1 MMAESY
7 AVLYDKISFKAL
19 IFVVA
24 LAYFSLSFYWVISSI
39 RWQYLMISEYSFF
52 AAEILKDPVWTVI
65 FYAAEVTAGPISVY
79 SRGVA
84 GFLAL
89 YSAFIFFR
97 KGKGVLSQIR
107 GKIGAALA
115 FESGYFLAL
124 IPSVVEMVY
133 LFFESGRVWY
143 FGEINGLV
151 ALVVGGIPCFVM
163 IVTVPYVLLKL
174 RSKIVHNAPTQ
185 EIVKWSCIV
194 GVTYLYVVFWFTYT
208 MTWLGTLIPWPARAQ
223 PGIEILWNPLAL
235 TSFVVTVVGLF
246 LIATYGLITTLPA
259 IKKSPTELNLRKVGI
274 VMTAL
279 GGYFVFML
287 ALYFLS
293 GGYSAQPTAWMEI
306 IGPHNA
312 DMWCISFLALGLLLL
327 TIKNKVKG

>member
-1 MMAESY
+1 MASEITES
-7 AVLYDKISFKAL
+7 LYDKNSFRAL
-19 IFVVA
+19 IFVLA
-24 LAYFSLSFYWVISSI
+24 FAYFALSFYWVISSI
-39 RWQYLMISEYSFF
+39 RWQYLMISEYPFY
-52 AAEILKDPVWTVI
+52 AKEILKDPLWTVI
-65 FYAAEVTAGPISVY
+65 FYAAEVVAGPISVY

-84 GFLAL
+84 GVFALFLAFL
-89 YSAFIFFR
+89 FLKR
-97 KGKGVLSQIR
+97 GKNVLSQIR
-107 GKIGAALA
+107 GKVAFALLL
-115 FESGYFLAL
+115 ESIYFLAL
-124 IPSVVEMVY
+124 LPCVVEMIY
-133 LFFESGRVWY
+133 LLFESGRVWY

-151 ALVVGGIPCFVM
+151 ALVVGGIPCLVM
-163 IVTVPYVLLKL
+163 FLTVPFVLLKL
-174 RSKIVHNAPTQ
+174 RSKIVHNAQTQ
-185 EIVKWSCIV
+185 EIVKWSCIT

-279 GGYFVFML
+279 GGYFIFML